1 MTQLISFIP
10 SARTLWLLASG
21 GLFNTLLAIFVPQSI
36 GIALILSCGWYVL
49 ILLLAGIDAWL
60 SRADRIQVSRD
71 PLGKMSIGRDNPVTI
86 VVQPGQT
93 SGKSRQL
100 IYQIRDGAPQ
110 DLPGTPE
117 LIAGTLKTE
126 RISSPISTN
135 SGSTNPGSTTVQ
147 TTTYTVHPYRRG
159 EYEWQGIQ
167 VRQISRWGL
176 AWHQWRVD
184 AAQTVAV
191 YPDLIGLR
199 SLSIKLALQA
209 SGAMRQARK
218 RGMGTE
224 FSELRDYNIGDDPRS
239 IDWKATAR
247 RNRPLIRVLE
257 PEQEQTV
264 IILLDRGRLMTAN
277 IQGYKRFDFGLNAT
291 LSLALTAIQRG
302 DRVGVGVFDRYLTT
316 WIPPQQGQN
325 HFSRILD
332 RVSRIQ
338 PELLEPDYLGAVT
351 NILKQQSRRALVVV
365 ITDVIDDIA
374 SAELLTALGRLTPR
388 YLPFCVTLRDPQV
401 DLRASELATDLA
413 GAYTQSV
420 ALDLLH
426 QRELAFTNLK
436 RKGVLVLDAP
446 ANKINDQLVD
456 RYIQIKSRN
465 QL

>member
-1 MTQLISFIP
+1 MQQILSFIP
-10 SARTLWLLASG
+10 SAKTLWLLASG
-21 GLFNTLLAIFVPQSI
+21 GFVNTIIAILIPAPQGISI
-36 GIALILSCGWYVL
+36 AIILTFGWYL
-49 ILLLAGIDAWL
+49 FILVLAGIDAG
-60 SRADRIQVSRD
+60 RNPEDRVQVSRSQ
-71 PLGKMSIGRDNPVTI
+71 LGKLSIGRDNPVTI
-86 VVQPGQT
+86 TIQAGQS
-93 SGKSRQL
+93 SGKSRQFQ
-100 IYQIRDGAPQ
+100 YQIRDGSPQ

-117 LIAGTLKTE
+117 LITGRLE
-126 RISSPISTN
+126 
-135 SGSTNPGSTTVQ
+135 SGKSQ
-147 TTTYTVHPYRRG
+147 TDAYTVHPYHRG

-167 VRQISRWGL
+167 VRQLGAWGL
-176 AWHQWRVD
+176 AWQQWRVD
-184 AAQTVAV
+184 SAQTVPV
-191 YPDLIGLR
+191 YPDLIGLKA
-199 SLSIKLALQA
+199 LSIKLALQS
-209 SGAMRQARK
+209 SGSMRQARK
-218 RGMGTE
+218 RGIGTE
-224 FSELRDYNIGDDPRS
+224 FSELREYNIGDDPRS

-247 RNRPLIRVLE
+247 RNRPLIRLLE

-291 LSLALTAIQRG
+291 LSLALTATQRG

-316 WIPPQQGQN
+316 WIPPQQGQS

-351 NILKQQSRRALVVV
+351 TILKQQSRRALVVI
-365 ITDVIDDIA
+365 ITDIIDDIA

-401 DLRASELATDLA
+401 DVRAHELAADLP
-413 GAYTQSV
+413 GAYTQAV
-420 ALDLLH
+420 ALDLLR
-426 QRELAFTNLK
+426 QRELAFANLK

-446 ANKINDQLVD
+446 ATQISDRLVD

>member
-1 MTQLISFIP
+1 MRQLFSFIP
-10 SARTLWLLASG
+10 SERTLWLLAGG
-21 GLFNTLLAIFVPQSI
+21 GLVNTTIAILIPAPTGIYLAIALTI
-36 GIALILSCGWYVL
+36 GWYLVILILT
-49 ILLLAGIDAWL
+49 GIDAVQVKA
-60 SRADRIQVSRD
+60 SRIKVSRQQ
-71 PLGKMSIGRDNPVTI
+71 LGKLSIGRDNPVTLTI
-86 VVQPGQT
+86 ETPT
-93 SGKSRQL
+93 STKKNPQFT
-100 IYQIRDGAPQ
+100 YQIRDISPQ
-110 DLPGTPE
+110 ELPGTPQQ
-117 LIAGTLKTE
+117 LTGRLGVNHTE
-126 RISSPISTN
+126 
-135 SGSTNPGSTTVQ
+135 

-167 VRQISRWGL
+167 VRQLSPWGL
-176 AWHQWRVD
+176 AWHQWRLD

-199 SLSIKLALQA
+199 ALSIKLTLQS

-218 RGMGTE
+218 RGIGTE
-224 FSELRDYNIGDDPRS
+224 FSELKEYSAGDDPRS

-291 LSLALTAIQRG
+291 LSLALAATQRG
-302 DRVGVGVFDRYLTT
+302 DKVGVGVFDRYLTT
-316 WIPPQQGQN
+316 WIPPQRGQA
-325 HFSRILD
+325 HYSRILD
-332 RVSRIQ
+332 RLSRIE

-351 NILKQQSRRALVVV
+351 NIVKQQSRRALVVI
-365 ITDVIDDIA
+365 ITDIVDDIA

-401 DLRASELATDLA
+401 DIRATQPATDISS
-413 GAYTQSV
+413 AYTQSV
-420 ALDLLH
+420 ALDFLA
-426 QRELAFTNLK
+426 QRQLAFANLK

-446 ANKINDQLVD
+446 VTQISDRLVE
-456 RYIQIKSRN
+456 RYLQIKAKN

>member
-1 MTQLISFIP
+1 MQQILSFIP
-10 SARTLWLLASG
+10 SAKTLWLLASG
-21 GLFNTLLAIFVPQSI
+21 GFVNTIIAIVIPAPQGISI
-36 GIALILSCGWYVL
+36 AITLTVIWYLLIL
-49 ILLLAGIDAWL
+49 ILAGIDAGRNQADRVRV
-60 SRADRIQVSRD
+60 SRAQ
-71 PLGKMSIGRDNPVTI
+71 LGKLSIGRDNPVTI
-86 VVQPGQT
+86 TIQAGQT
-93 SGKSRQL
+93 GKKSRQFN
-100 IYQIRDGAPQ
+100 YQIRDGSPQ

-117 LIAGTLKTE
+117 LIAGQLELGK
-126 RISSPISTN
+126 S
-135 SGSTNPGSTTVQ
+135 Q
-147 TTTYTVHPYRRG
+147 TSTYTVHPYHRG

-167 VRQISRWGL
+167 VRQLGAWGL
-176 AWHQWRVD
+176 AWQQWRVD
-184 AAQTVAV
+184 SAQTVPV
-191 YPDLIGLR
+191 YPDLIGLKA
-199 SLSIKLALQA
+199 LSIKLALQS

-218 RGMGTE
+218 RGIGTE
-224 FSELRDYNIGDDPRS
+224 FSELREYNIGDDPRS

-247 RNRPLIRVLE
+247 RNRPLIRLLE

-277 IQGYKRFDFGLNAT
+277 IQGYQRFDFGLNAT
-291 LSLALTAIQRG
+291 LSLALTATQRG

-316 WIPPQQGQN
+316 WIPPQQGQS

-351 NILKQQSRRALVVV
+351 TILKQQSRRALVVI
-365 ITDVIDDIA
+365 ITDIIDDIA

-401 DLRASELATDLA
+401 DVRAHELAADIP
-413 GAYTQSV
+413 GAYTQAV
-420 ALDLLH
+420 ALDLLR
-426 QRELAFTNLK
+426 QRELAFANLK

-446 ANKINDQLVD
+446 ATQISDRLVD

>member
-1 MTQLISFIP
+1 MTQLIGFIP
-10 SARTLWLLASG
+10 SARTLWLLAGG
-21 GLFNTLLAIFVPQSI
+21 GLFNTIVAMLIPASTLGIPLAIALTFAWYLI
-36 GIALILSCGWYVL
+36 ILILT
-49 ILLLAGIDAWL
+49 GIDAWR
-60 SRADRIQVSRD
+60 SRAQRVQVSREH
-71 PLGKMSIGRDNPVTI
+71 LGKLSIGRDNPVKLTI
-86 VVQPGQT
+86 QAAQ
-93 SGKSRQL
+93 SRGNARQVK
-100 IYQIRDGAPQ
+100 YQIRDGAPQ

-117 LIAGTLKTE
+117 LISGVLN
-126 RISSPISTN
+126 TN
-135 SGSTNPGSTTVQ
+135 SSH

-167 VRQISRWGL
+167 IRQLGGWGL
-176 AWHQWRVD
+176 AWQQWRVD
-184 AAQTVAV
+184 AAQTVVV
-191 YPDLIGLR
+191 YPDLVGLK
-199 SLSIKLALQA
+199 SLSIRLALQ
-209 SGAMRQARK
+209 STGAMRQVRK

-224 FSELRDYNIGDDPRS
+224 FSELREYNRGDDPRS

-257 PEQEQTV
+257 PEQEQTAIV
-264 IILLDRGRLMTAN
+264 LLDRGRLMTAN

-291 LSLALTAIQRG
+291 LALALTAIQRG

-325 HFSRILD
+325 HFASILD

-351 NILKQQSRRALVVV
+351 TIVKQQSRRALVVV
-365 ITDVIDDIA
+365 ITDIIDNIA

-401 DLRASELATDLA
+401 DIRAHELATDIP
-413 GAYTQSV
+413 GAYTQAV

-426 QRELAFTNLK
+426 QRELAFANLQ

-446 ANKINDQLVD
+446 ANQISDRLVD
-456 RYIQIKSRN
+456 RYIRVKARN

>member
-1 MTQLISFIP
+1 MTQIFSFIP
-10 SARTLWLLASG
+10 SAKTLWLLAGG
-21 GLFNTLLAIFVPQSI
+21 GLVSIVVAVLIPDRGISIAALLTA
-36 GIALILSCGWYVL
+36 GWYFV
-49 ILLLAGIDAWL
+49 ILTIAGVDAWW
-60 SRADRIQVSRD
+60 SKVDRVQVSREQ
-71 PLGKMSIGRDNPVTI
+71 LGKLSIGRDNPVTMTI
-86 VVQPGQT
+86 QARQS
-93 SGKSRQL
+93 SGRARQFN
-100 IYQIRDGAPQ
+100 YQIRDGVPQ
-110 DLPGTPE
+110 DLPGTPA
-117 LIAGTLKTE
+117 LISGVLKIAE
-126 RISSPISTN
+126 S
-135 SGSTNPGSTTVQ
+135 Q

-167 VRQISRWGL
+167 VRQLSTWGL

-184 AAQTVAV
+184 TAQTVAV
-191 YPDLIGLR
+191 YPDLVGLK
-199 SLSIKLALQA
+199 SLSIRLALQ
-209 SGAMRQARK
+209 STGAMRQARK
-218 RGMGTE
+218 RGIGTE
-224 FSELRDYNIGDDPRS
+224 FSELREYNIGDDPRS

-316 WIPPQQGQN
+316 WMPPQQGQN
-325 HFSRILD
+325 HFARILD

-351 NILKQQSRRALVVV
+351 TVIKQQSRRALVVL
-365 ITDVIDDIA
+365 ITDIIDDIA

-401 DLRASELATDLA
+401 DIRAHQLAADIP
-413 GAYTQSV
+413 GAYTQAV
-420 ALDLLH
+420 AIDLIH
-426 QRELAFTNLK
+426 QRELAFANLK

-446 ANKINDQLVD
+446 ATQISDRLVD

>member
-1 MTQLISFIP
+1 MTQFIGFTP
-10 SARTLWLLASG
+10 SARTLLLLAVG
-21 GLFNTLLAIFVPQSI
+21 GVFTTMLATLIPAQR
-36 GIALILSCGWYVL
+36 GIAIGLTFVWYFIILI
-49 ILLLAGIDAWL
+49 LAGIDAWW
-60 SRADRIQVSRD
+60 SKADRVQVSRSQ
-71 PLGKMSIGRDNPVTI
+71 LGKLSIGRDNPVTLTI
-86 VVQPGQT
+86 QSGQN
-93 SGKSRQL
+93 SGKPRQ
-100 IYQIRDGAPQ
+100 INYQIRDGVPQ
-110 DLPGTPE
+110 DLPGSPE
-117 LIAGTLKTE
+117 TITG
-126 RISSPISTN
+126 
-135 SGSTNPGSTTVQ
+135 VQ
-147 TTTYTVHPYRRG
+147 TTATSETIAYTVHPYRRG

-167 VRQISRWGL
+167 VRQLGRWGL
-176 AWHQWRVD
+176 AWQHWRVD

-191 YPDLIGLR
+191 YPDLVGLKA
-199 SLSIKLALQA
+199 LSIRLALQ
-209 SGAMRQARK
+209 STGAMRQTKK
-218 RGMGTE
+218 RGIGTE
-224 FSELRDYNIGDDPRS
+224 FSELREYNTGDDPRS

-291 LSLALTAIQRG
+291 LALALTAIQRG

-325 HFSRILD
+325 HFARILD

-351 NILKQQSRRALVVV
+351 NIIKQQSRRALVVMM
-365 ITDVIDDIA
+365 TDIIDDIA

-401 DLRASELATDLA
+401 DLRAQQLTIDLP
-413 GAYTQSV
+413 GAYNRAV
-420 ALDLLH
+420 ALDLLR
-426 QRELAFTNLK
+426 QRELAFANLK

-446 ANKINDQLVD
+446 ATQISDRLVD

>member
-1 MTQLISFIP
+1 MTQLIGFIP
-10 SARTLWLLASG
+10 SARTLWLLAG
-21 GLFNTLLAIFVPQSI
+21 GGVVMTLLAILLPAQQ
-36 GIALILSCGWYVL
+36 GIAVALTFAWYLAVL
-49 ILLLAGIDAWL
+49 ILAGMDAWQ
-60 SRADRIQVSRD
+60 SQADRIQVSRS
-71 PLGKMSIGRDNPVTI
+71 PLGKLSIGRDNPVTLTI
-86 VVQPGQT
+86 AAAKNRD
-93 SGKSRQL
+93 KSSKFT
-100 IYQIRDGAPQ
+100 YQIRDGVPQ

-117 LIAGTLKTE
+117 LITG
-126 RISSPISTN
+126 
-135 SGSTNPGSTTVQ
+135 VQ
-147 TTTYTVHPYRRG
+147 TTGTSDTIAYTVHPYRRG
-159 EYEWQGIQ
+159 EYEWLGIQ
-167 VRQISRWGL
+167 VRQLSRWGL

-184 AAQTVAV
+184 AAQTAAV
-191 YPDLIGLR
+191 YPDLVGLKA
-199 SLSIKLALQA
+199 LSIRLALQS
-209 SGAMRQARK
+209 SGSMRQARK
-218 RGMGTE
+218 RGIGTE
-224 FSELRDYNIGDDPRS
+224 FSELREYNAGDDPRS

-277 IQGYKRFDFGLNAT
+277 IQGHKRFDFGLNAT

-351 NILKQQSRRALVVV
+351 TILKQQSRRALVVI
-365 ITDVIDDIA
+365 ITDIIDDIA

-401 DLRASELATDLA
+401 DLRAQELASDLA
-413 GAYTQSV
+413 SGYTQAV
-420 ALDLLH
+420 ALDLLR
-426 QRELAFTNLK
+426 QRELAFANLK

-446 ANKINDQLVD
+446 ATQISDRLVD

>member
-1 MTQLISFIP
+1 MFVMNQFIGFIP
-10 SARTLWLLASG
+10 SARTLWLLAG
-21 GLFNTLLAIFVPQSI
+21 GGVFTTLLAI
-36 GIALILSCGWYVL
+36 LIPGAQGMAIELTFAWYRLV
-49 ILLLAGIDAWL
+49 IILAGVDAWL
-60 SRADRIQVSRD
+60 SRADRVQVSRS
-71 PLGKMSIGRDNPVTI
+71 PLGKLSIGRDNPVTLT
-86 VVQPGQT
+86 VTTGEK
-93 SGKSRQL
+93 GKARQL
-100 IYQIRDGAPQ
+100 SYQIRDGLPQ
-110 DLPGTPE
+110 DLSGTPE
-117 LIAGTLKTE
+117 LISGVQKSGTIE
-126 RISSPISTN
+126 S
-135 SGSTNPGSTTVQ
+135 VA
-147 TTTYTVHPYRRG
+147 YTVHPYRRG
-159 EYEWQGIQ
+159 EYEWQGIYI
-167 VRQISRWGL
+167 RQLSRWGL
-176 AWHQWRVD
+176 AWQQWRQD

-191 YPDLIGLR
+191 YPDLVGLKA
-199 SLSIKLALQA
+199 LSIRLALQ
-209 SGAMRQARK
+209 STGAMRQARK
-218 RGMGTE
+218 RGIGTE
-224 FSELRDYNIGDDPRS
+224 FSELREYNTGDDPRS

-351 NILKQQSRRALVVV
+351 NILKQQSRRALVVI
-365 ITDVIDDIA
+365 ITDIIDDIA

-401 DLRASELATDLA
+401 DFRAQQLATDIP
-413 GAYTQSV
+413 GAYTQAV
-420 ALDLLH
+420 AIDLLR
-426 QRELAFTNLK
+426 QRELAFANLK

-446 ANKINDQLVD
+446 ATQISDRLVD

>member
-1 MTQLISFIP
+1 MQQILSFIP
-10 SARTLWLLASG
+10 SAKTLWLLASG
-21 GLFNTLLAIFVPQSI
+21 GFVTTV
-36 GIALILSCGWYVL
+36 IALLIPAPQGISIAITLTFVWYLL
-49 ILLLAGIDAWL
+49 ILILAGIDAGRNQSDRVRV
-60 SRADRIQVSRD
+60 SRAQ
-71 PLGKMSIGRDNPVTI
+71 LGKLSIGRDNPVTI
-86 VVQPGQT
+86 TIEAGQT
-93 SGKSRQL
+93 GKKSRQFQ
-100 IYQIRDGAPQ
+100 YQIRDGSPQ

-117 LIAGTLKTE
+117 LIAGRLESGK
-126 RISSPISTN
+126 SQTN
-135 SGSTNPGSTTVQ
+135 
-147 TTTYTVHPYRRG
+147 TYTVHSYHRG

-167 VRQISRWGL
+167 VRQLGAWGL
-176 AWHQWRVD
+176 AWQQWRVD
-184 AAQTVAV
+184 SAQTVPV
-191 YPDLIGLR
+191 YPDLIGLKA
-199 SLSIKLALQA
+199 LSIKLALQS

-218 RGMGTE
+218 RGIGTE
-224 FSELRDYNIGDDPRS
+224 FSELREYNIGDDPRS

-247 RNRPLIRVLE
+247 RNRPLIRLLE

-277 IQGYKRFDFGLNAT
+277 IQGYQRFDFGLNAT
-291 LSLALTAIQRG
+291 LSLALTATQRG

-316 WIPPQQGQN
+316 WIPPQQGQS

-351 NILKQQSRRALVVV
+351 TILKQQSRRALVVI

-401 DLRASELATDLA
+401 DVRAHELALDIP
-413 GAYTQSV
+413 GAYTQAV
-420 ALDLLH
+420 ALDLLR
-426 QRELAFTNLK
+426 QRELAFANLK

-446 ANKINDQLVD
+446 ATQISDRLVD

>member
-1 MTQLISFIP
+1 MFVMTQLLGFIP
-10 SARTLWLLASG
+10 SARTLWLLAGGG
-21 GLFNTLLAIFVPQSI
+21 GLMTILAILIPGAQ
-36 GIALILSCGWYVL
+36 GIAIALTFGLYLVVL
-49 ILLLAGIDAWL
+49 VLAGVDAWL
-60 SRADRIQVSRD
+60 SRADRVQVSRATI
-71 PLGKMSIGRDNPVTI
+71 GKLSIGRDNPVTLTI
-86 VVQPGQT
+86 SAGQVG
-93 SGKSRQL
+93 GKARQFN
-100 IYQIRDGAPQ
+100 YQIRDGVPQ

-117 LIAGTLKTE
+117 LIAGVQ
-126 RISSPISTN
+126 STGTI
-135 SGSTNPGSTTVQ
+135 GSIG
-147 TTTYTVHPYRRG
+147 YTVHPYRRG
-159 EYEWQGIQ
+159 EYDWQGIY
-167 VRQISRWGL
+167 VRQLSRWGL
-176 AWHQWRVD
+176 AWQQWRVD
-184 AAQTVAV
+184 AAQAVAV
-191 YPDLIGLR
+191 YPDLIGLKA
-199 SLSIKLALQA
+199 LSIRLALQS

-224 FSELRDYNIGDDPRS
+224 FSELREYNTGDDPRS

-325 HFSRILD
+325 HFSSILD
-332 RVSRIQ
+332 RLSRIQ

-365 ITDVIDDIA
+365 ITDIIDDIA

-401 DLRASELATDLA
+401 DLRAQQLATDIP
-413 GAYTQSV
+413 GAYTQAV
-420 ALDLLH
+420 AIDLLR
-426 QRELAFTNLK
+426 QRELAFANLQ
-436 RKGVLVLDAP
+436 RRGVLVLDAP
-446 ANKINDQLVD
+446 ATQISDRLVD
-456 RYIQIKSRN
+456 RYLQIKSRN